1 MQQTKRPVPFDDAPL
16 DHLEEGEDGYL
27 PEFPTQPFH
36 VTLPK
41 GRAPIPPRQSRAH
54 RPCQRIRMTEDHNE
68 AAPSSAPPSPP
79 RNVPRGLLS
88 WCMTASSPHLLPLGV
103 GMLVMLALIV
113 LWTSAVSG
121 WHQIDLQWHYGD
133 SRITQADYAVGHGGT
148 SHFVALYL
156 DGQAIVIEFPHN
168 GDATQMHLYAHR
180 YYQHDSSHR
189 LVHLSRTSL
198 SEHDVLLVSTD
209 GITVP
214 FVLYNNSDGTY
225 HLNP

>member
-41 GRAPIPPRQSRAH
+41 GRAPIPPRQSRLRVSPAVPAPH
-54 RPCQRIRMTEDHNE
+54 SCQRLRSTEDHSTSE
-68 AAPSSAPPSPP
+68 TEPP
-79 RNVPRGLLS
+79 RSLTRCVLS
-88 WCMTASSPHLLPLGV
+88 WGVSTASPYLLPLGV

-133 SRITQADYAVGHGGT
+133 SRITQADYTVGHGGT

-180 YYQHDSSHR
+180 YYQHDLAHR

-198 SEHDVLLVSTD
+198 SDHDVLLVSTD
-209 GITVP
+209 GIAVP
-214 FVLYNNSDGTY
+214 FVLY
-225 HLNP
+225 